1 MHEAAQIESLR
12 LEAEAAMARAHAP
25 YSGLKVGAALRTAG
39 GTIHSGCNVE
49 SAAFPIGGC
58 AEHHAIAAAV
68 RAEGGAV
75 RIETIL
81 IVARDAAGEEPAIP
95 PCGACRQLISEF
107 GPQAQVLFR
116 GRSGALEAHSI
127 GELLPHSFRLGG
139 AAGSPG

>member
-1 MHEAAQIESLR
+1 MDQTDQDALLQA
-12 LEAEAAMARAHAP
+12 EAEAAMARAHAP

-68 RAEGGAV
+68 RAEGGGV
-75 RIETIL
+75 RIEAIL
-81 IVARDAAGEEPAIP
+81 IVARDAAGQAPPIP

-116 GRSGALEAHSI
+116 GRSGALETHSI
-127 GELLPHSFRLGG
+127 AELLPHSFQLGG
-139 AAGSPG
+139 GDR